1 MYGLCCIGLSEH
13 ALYILALFVM
23 SWCVVI
29 ACHECYSVLPTL
41 VSFVFIVLWLC
52 QAEETSHRNVTV
64 FYHLGKFCI
73 YCGCGCVKQRKH
85 HIAMLQCFT
94 TLVSFVFIVVVVVSS
109 RGNITSQCYSVLL
122 PWLVLYLLWCGC
134 VKQRKHNIAMSQCF
148 THFGQF
154 CIYCGVVVS
163 SRGNITLQCY
173 SVLPPW

>member
-1 MYGLCCIGLSEH
+1 M
-13 ALYILALFVM
+13 
-23 SWCVVI
+23 CVVI

-41 VSFVFIVLWLC
+41 VSFVFIVVWLC

-73 YCGCGCVKQRKH
+73 YCG
-85 HIAMLQCFT
+85 
-94 TLVSFVFIVVVVVSS
+94 VVVSS
-109 RGNITSQCYSVLL
+109 RGNITSQCYSVLPPL
-122 PWLVLYLLWCGC
+122 LVLYLLWCGC
-134 VKQRKHNIAMSQCF
+134 VKQRKHNIAMLQCF

-173 SVLPPW
+173 SVLPPWLVLYLSWCGCVKQRKHHITMLQCFTTLVSFVFIVVWLCQAEET